1 MEQPVKDGISQ
12 GGIPNGV
19 MPVVHREL
27 TGDNRRP
34 SPVPIFQEFEHITSV
49 LVGARTAAQLEGSL
63 AAVGVS
69 VGGDLLRDLERIFPR

>member
-27 TGDNRRP
+27 TGDNGRTA
-34 SPVPIFQEFEHITSV
+34 PVPVFQEFEHITSV
-49 LVGARTAAQLEGSL
+49 LITEGRQSPVINADFRGAKFCNNLG
-63 AAVGVS
+63 
-69 VGGDLLRDLERIFPR
+69 